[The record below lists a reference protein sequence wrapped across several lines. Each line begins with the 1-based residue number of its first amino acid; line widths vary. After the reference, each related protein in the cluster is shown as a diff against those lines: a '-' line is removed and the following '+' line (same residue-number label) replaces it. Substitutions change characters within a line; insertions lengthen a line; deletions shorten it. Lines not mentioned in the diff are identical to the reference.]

1 MADLYANFLELWGLA
16 YLGDLSK
23 YMYKA
28 DLYSI
33 VFFVMLLLP
42 LVVWVFYYKVIDNIK
57 LARVSTWMIILAV
70 VFVLTGLF
78 SYIFS
83 YTEVIDYL
91 HQHNITRY
99 SISYGDIFTLSL
111 IASLWSVVF
120 SIIFSWVFKNLSIK
134 CRNIPF

>member
-57 LARVSTWMIILAV
+57 LAHVSTWMIILAV

-78 SYIFS
+78 SY
-83 YTEVIDYL
+83 T
-91 HQHNITRY
+91 
-99 SISYGDIFTLSL
+99 
-111 IASLWSVVF
+111 SVHLNPLTF
-120 SIIFSWVFKNLSIK
+120 GFAY
-134 CRNIPF
+134 